1 MRNKICCSHLNHGI
15 RVLLCPG
22 QVRFGQ
28 VLKTWGDGYIIRP
41 STHLAVEDSDS
52 NNDLVV
58 LLIVRVDEE
67 GNTGI
72 TLCIC
77 RQRTMLENKLPL
89 TSNNIHLQV
98 RASPSTSRHQLN
110 CFSTKVEKY
119 QNQSHFLLKNKYI
132 VLQNSYHTFLRAA

>member
-28 VLKTWGDGYIIRP
+28 VLKTWGVGYIIRP
-41 STHLAVEDSDS
+41 SHLAAEDGDP

-58 LLIVRVDEE
+58 LLVVGVDEE

-72 TLCIC
+72 ILCGC
-77 RQRTMLENKLPL
+77 RQRTILGNK
-89 TSNNIHLQV
+89 
-98 RASPSTSRHQLN
+98 
-110 CFSTKVEKY
+110 F
-119 QNQSHFLLKNKYI
+119 
-132 VLQNSYHTFLRAA
+132 